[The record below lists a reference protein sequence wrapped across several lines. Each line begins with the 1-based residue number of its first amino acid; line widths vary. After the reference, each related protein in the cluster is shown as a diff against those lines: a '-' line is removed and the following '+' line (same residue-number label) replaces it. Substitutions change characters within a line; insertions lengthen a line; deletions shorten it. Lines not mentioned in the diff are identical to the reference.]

1 MYISVQVYC
10 AKQANTSKE
19 ALPKYACDREFADI
33 NMRSASHS
41 FRGEE
46 ARKASRDMRA
56 NGDCP
61 RMIDVGAFFL
71 GSFPVAARLGP
82 AGPSETGILTGVD
95 RGKGDAPQRIAARRA

>member
-1 MYISVQVYC
+1 MYISVKVCC

-19 ALPKYACDREFADI
+19 VLPKYACDRGFADI

-56 NGDCP
+56 NGDRP
-61 RMIDVGAFFL
+61 RMIDVGAFFFWVV
-71 GSFPVAARLGP
+71 FPVAVRLGP

-95 RGKGDAPQRIAARRA
+95 RGKGDAP